1 MGKRWEGIQKI
12 HKSSHVRGV
21 VGGGVDIKMEEEQN
35 LEGLSGQALIDKN
48 KTVSKEINRLKKLF
62 KDLDENK
69 KKLSKNLIEN
79 AAFMSITLEDLK
91 KDIIKYGVKETYVN
105 GKDQFGFKESVESKT
120 YNTMI
125 KNYMNIIKQLNDML
139 PQEKKIDEKDE
150 FDKFCDDI

>member
-1 MGKRWEGIQKI
+1 M
-12 HKSSHVRGV
+12 RGV

-48 KTVSKEINRLKKLF
+48 RIVSKEINRLKKLF

-69 KKLSKNLIEN
+69 KKLAKNLIEN

>member
-1 MGKRWEGIQKI
+1 
-12 HKSSHVRGV
+12 
-21 VGGGVDIKMEEEQN
+21 MEDEQN
-35 LEGLSGQALIDKN
+35 EDGLSGRALIDKN
-48 KTVSKEINRLKKLF
+48 RTIKKEVVRLRKLF
-62 KDLDENK
+62 KEIEENK
-69 KKLSKNLIEN
+69 KKLAEKLIEN
-79 AAFMSITLEDLK
+79 AAFMSTTLEDLK
-91 KDIIKYGVKETYVN
+91 KDIVKYGVKETYVN